1 MVVGQRKGQRGRK
14 NFASNGEGEWV
25 RISRGNACSDAKRRK
40 RRGEKENLSLV
51 AFVQY

>member
-1 MVVGQRKGQRGRK
+1 MVAGQRKGQRGRK

-25 RISRGNACSDAKRRK
+25 GISRGNACSDAKRRK
-40 RRGEKENLSLV
+40 RRRENVSLV